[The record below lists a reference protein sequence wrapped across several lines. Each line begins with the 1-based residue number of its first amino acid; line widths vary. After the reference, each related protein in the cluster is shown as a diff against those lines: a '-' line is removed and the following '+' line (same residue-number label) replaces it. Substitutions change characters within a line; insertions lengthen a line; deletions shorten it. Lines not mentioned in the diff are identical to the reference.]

1 MNLSLFIMLLGYAI
15 KVVGTSLAI
24 RFVFPKK
31 EEFEHI
37 YWIWDFIIFKNI
49 SPEYIPLPIEIV
61 RKFFIGRVITS
72 LLLGIA
78 CGIPMLFI
86 LNTLGLVWMILKSL
100 WEVIKSVP
108 PFMRWLWSEK
118 KLIYMALLFMV
129 FL

>member
-1 MNLSLFIMLLGYAI
+1 MNLSFFIVLFSYAV

-24 RFVFPKK
+24 RFIFPKK

-61 RKFFIGRVITS
+61 RKFFIGRVVTS

-86 LNTLGLVWMILKSL
+86 LNTLGLMWMILRPL
-100 WEVIKSVP
+100 WKTIKSA
-108 PFMRWLWSEK
+108 PFFAQWLWSEK
-118 KLIYMALLFMV
+118 RLIYMTLLFMV
-129 FL
+129 LL